1 MTIYEVAWKAS
12 GVSTV
17 EADTEKEAEGIV
29 INGCFNFDDIDF
41 ERTDV
46 NDATVWIYD

>member
-12 GVSTV
+12 GISRV
-17 EADTEKEAEGIV
+17 EADTEKEAEQIV
-29 INGCFNFDDIDF
+29 IDGAFSFDDIDF

-46 NDATVWIYD
+46 NDVAVWMAD